1 MCTPQLINDTA
12 QFVAE
17 QRALDAGIHP
27 DDARANGGQYG
38 LLPRQPV
45 VVPANIPAPSPSA
58 MGAAGAGAMGAG
70 AGSQIA
76 NAIANSG
83 MLGNAG
89 PKVQH
94 MMHSQISSIPR
105 EVVAPIPQTS
115 YAPMPYINPT
125 VGDLLGN
132 KYRNVEEVGGPGS
145 FRNLNV
151 PLR

>member
-45 VVPANIPAPSPSA
+45 VVPANVPAPSPSA
-58 MGAAGAGAMGAG
+58 MGA

-94 MMHSQISSIPR
+94 MMMQKHESYDPPMMYPTITRISVPK
-105 EVVAPIPQTS
+105 
-115 YAPMPYINPT
+115 PYIQSSPT
-125 VGDLLGN
+125 VGELLGN
-132 KYRNVEEVGGPGS
+132 KYGAIEEVGGPGS